1 MDPIMCLKKT
11 AGEIANEV
19 AMRLKRKRKAL
30 KLSQKKLAE
39 KSGVSLGSIKRFETV
54 KEIAFTSLIKLTI
67 ALELENE
74 WETLFTQKQYS
85 SIEDIIHE

>member
-1 MDPIMCLKKT
+1 MCLKKT
-11 AGEIANEV
+11 AGEIANEIV
-19 AMRLKRKRKAL
+19 MRLRKRRKQM

>member
-1 MDPIMCLKKT
+1 MDPIMYFKKT
-11 AGEIANEV
+11 AGEISNEI
-19 AMRLKRKRKAL
+19 AMHLRRKRKAL

>member
-1 MDPIMCLKKT
+1 MGPIMCFKKT
-11 AGEIANEV
+11 AGEIANEIV
-19 AMRLKRKRKAL
+19 MRLRKRRKQM

-67 ALELENE
+67 TLELENE

>member
-1 MDPIMCLKKT
+1 MDPIMCFKKT
-11 AGEIANEV
+11 AGEITYEIAI
-19 AMRLKRKRKAL
+19 RLRRKRKAL

-85 SIEDIIHE
+85 SIEEIIHE

>member
-1 MDPIMCLKKT
+1 MCFQKT
-11 AGEIANEV
+11 AGEIANEI
-19 AMRLKRKRKAL
+19 AMRLRRKRKAL

>member
-1 MDPIMCLKKT
+1 MCLKKT